1 MKRNLLLWQFGGLTF
16 ATALGTILHFVFDWT
31 NLAFLAPVSA
41 VNESTWE
48 HMKIL
53 FFPMLIFALIQYPF
67 FKAEAPGFWWIKWIG
82 TLIAVGAI
90 PVLFY
95 TYNGAFG
102 KTPDWLNILFF
113 YLSAGLGYFV
123 EGVLFRK
130 RFAPK
135 LPFIGAALLAATAI
149 VFVLFTYFPP
159 QLPLFQDPI
168 TKGYGIVVST
178 QSTTIPV

>member
-16 ATALGTILHFVFDWT
+16 ATTLGTILHFVFDWT
-31 NLAFLAPVSA
+31 NLALLASVSA

-67 FKAEAPGFWWIKWIG
+67 FKEESPGFWWIKWIG

-90 PVLFY
+90 PILFY

-113 YLSAGLGYFV
+113 YLAAGLGYYV

-130 RFAPK
+130 RFATK
-135 LPFIGAALLAATAI
+135 LPFIGAGLLAATAI
-149 VFVLFTYFPP
+149 IFVLFTYFPP
-159 QLPLFQDPI
+159 HLPLFQDPI